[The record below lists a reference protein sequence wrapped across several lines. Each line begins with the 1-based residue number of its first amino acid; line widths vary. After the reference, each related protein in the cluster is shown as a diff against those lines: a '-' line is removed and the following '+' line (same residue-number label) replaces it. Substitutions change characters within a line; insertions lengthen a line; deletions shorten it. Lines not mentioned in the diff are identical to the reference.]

1 MRSRVVSNAKRG
13 SVVVSLHMPQVLL
26 EALDELVKAGYV
38 NTRSEA
44 IRIAVFRFLMDIKNF
59 MKASER
65 ERLMLGYR

>member
-1 MRSRVVSNAKRG
+1 MRSRAVNSTKRN

-44 IRIAVFRFLMDIKNF
+44 IRIAVFRFLMDVKNF
-59 MKASER
+59 MKTSER